1 MSAYGL
7 RHVRFCARYGVIDA
21 CNLCLHVKMSSFL
34 HKNSVK
40 IVTVELVD
48 LKCKFVVLLSVHVH
62 DPRKIHVDL
71 HIYLIKPLCLYT
83 ALLKRHRFFFAF
95 PRDKIFLPCLCRGNE
110 TSNIFAFPRDN
121 TSVSFLFRQI
131 YVTDDFHQIRKKYY
145 LGETKNYRVPPT

>member
-71 HIYLIKPLCLYT
+71 HIYLIKPLCLSDF
-83 ALLKRHRFFFAF
+83 LK
-95 PRDKIFLPCLCRGNE
+95 PIFRIAVQLS
-110 TSNIFAFPRDN
+110 TTIAVHS
-121 TSVSFLFRQI
+121 
-131 YVTDDFHQIRKKYY
+131 
-145 LGETKNYRVPPT
+145 